1 MLLRGGGLE
10 ALRLVDREVAG
21 QPHESVPALR
31 GIAHG
36 GVVRVVLR
44 FEQLLAEAGQVLRGG
59 LELRAA
65 LRKTALTV
73 GDLLPVFVKALFRRD
88 ELAGGTGGGQ
98 RTEDGDG
105 LLLPDR
111 REPEEGTSSSASSE
125 ARSFLSTRQKCSS
138 KPCAFNSLISA
149 GGSCPSRRA
158 CRTR

>member
-10 ALRLVDREVAG
+10 ALRLVDGEVAG
-21 QPHESVPALR
+21 QPHESVPTLR

-88 ELAGGTGGGQ
+88 ELQCGVCSGQ
-98 RTEDGDG
+98 RAENGDG
-105 LLLPDR
+105 LLLSDR
-111 REPEEGTSSSASSE
+111 RKAEEAHLLVRFERSE
-125 ARSFLSTRQKCSS
+125 KLFIHAAEVQLEALRL
-138 KPCAFNSLISA
+138 
-149 GGSCPSRRA
+149 
-158 CRTR
+158 